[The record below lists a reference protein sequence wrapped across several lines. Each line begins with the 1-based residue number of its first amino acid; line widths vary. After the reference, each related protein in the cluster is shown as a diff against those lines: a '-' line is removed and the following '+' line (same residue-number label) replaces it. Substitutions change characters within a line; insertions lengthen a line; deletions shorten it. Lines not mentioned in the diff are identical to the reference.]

1 MKLINKS
8 LRKETIYFPTKMSS
22 FVNHKRTIF
31 MSKLKKAIIKSADSI
46 DIFLWIQSL
55 KHPELIDSSVTLVLN
70 YLIVIFKFLATN
82 I

>member
-1 MKLINKS
+1 MNLINKS

-31 MSKLKKAIIKSADSI
+31 MSKLKLAIIKSADSI

-55 KHPELIDSSVTLVLN
+55 KHPELINSSVTLILN

>member
-1 MKLINKS
+1 MNLINKS
-8 LRKETIYFPTKMSS
+8 LRKETIYFPTK
-22 FVNHKRTIF
+22 
-31 MSKLKKAIIKSADSI
+31 IKSADSI

-55 KHPELIDSSVTLVLN
+55 KHPELINSSVTLILN